1 MQEDLLDEPYEEKD
15 FKYAKRSF
23 RLFLWTLGIFGLLFL
38 FTLFPISWIGRLPE
52 LGRDLLFGI
61 PVFAMLITC
70 SGGFKQAL
78 VSLRKKEPW
87 QYQKIV
93 GLIGNAI
100 FIALFLLMM
109 ITNVMDVMKVIS

>member
-1 MQEDLLDEPYEEKD
+1 MKEDVLDEPYEEKD

-38 FTLFPISWIGRLPE
+38 FTLFPLSWIGRLPE
-52 LGRDLLFGI
+52 LGRDLLFGF
-61 PVFAMLITC
+61 PVFIMLIT
-70 SGGFKQAL
+70 SAGGFKQAR
-78 VSLRKKEPW
+78 VSLSKKEPW

-100 FIALFLLMM
+100 FILLFILM
-109 ITNVMDVMKVIS
+109 ILSNVLEVLAVMS